1 MQNGTDTKCIKM
13 LEREIGMAIRNIRL
27 ENDEILKKKSREI
40 EVIDDKIQIL
50 IDDMIETMYKYN
62 GVGLAAVQVGVLK
75 RIVVIDIEDGEG
87 VRVLINPKITKTKG
101 EQEVDEG
108 CLSFPNQYAKVVRP
122 KEVTVE
128 ALNRSG
134 KKIVIKAKDLLA
146 QAICHELDHLEGIT
160 FVDQMIPGTL
170 EVVTPENKG

>member
-1 MQNGTDTKCIKM
+1 
-13 LEREIGMAIRNIRL
+13 MAIRNIRL
-27 ENDEILKKKSREI
+27 EKDEILKKKSREI
-40 EVIDDKIQIL
+40 EVIDDKIQTL

-62 GVGLAAVQVGVLK
+62 GVGLAAVQVGILK
-75 RIVVIDIEDGEG
+75 RLVVIDIEDGEG
-87 VRVLINPKITKTKG
+87 VRVLINPKIISTKG

-134 KKIVIKAKDLLA
+134 KKITIKAKDLLA

-160 FVDQMIPGTL
+160 FIDQMIPGTL
-170 EVVTPENKG
+170 EHVEPEKK

>member
-1 MQNGTDTKCIKM
+1 
-13 LEREIGMAIRNIRL
+13 MAIRNIRF
-27 ENDEILKKKSREI
+27 EKDEILKKKSREI
-40 EVIDDKIQIL
+40 EVIDDKIQTL

-75 RIVVIDIEDGEG
+75 RLVVIDIEDGEG
-87 VRVLINPKITKTKG
+87 ARVLINPKIISTKG

-108 CLSFPNQYAKVVRP
+108 CLSFPNQYAKVIRP

-128 ALNRSG
+128 ALDRSG

-146 QAICHELDHLEGIT
+146 QAIAHELDHLEGIT

-170 EVVTPENKG
+170 ERVEPEKK

>member
-1 MQNGTDTKCIKM
+1 
-13 LEREIGMAIRNIRL
+13 MAIRNIRL
-27 ENDEILKKKSREI
+27 EKDEILKKKSREI
-40 EVIDDKIQIL
+40 EVIDDKIQTL

-62 GVGLAAVQVGVLK
+62 GVGLAAVQVGILK
-75 RIVVIDIEDGEG
+75 RVVVIDIEDGEG
-87 VRVLINPKITKTKG
+87 VRVLINPKITKSKG

-108 CLSFPNQYAKVVRP
+108 CLSFPNQFAKVIRP

-128 ALNRSG
+128 ALDRNG

-170 EVVTPENKG
+170 ERVEAEKTK